1 MSTSHIATVRTDQPA
16 DSQPSDDF
24 LITSM
29 RGGDQAALSKL
40 MDRYDRLVRYAVF
53 HASRDRC
60 AQDPQWLDAMASATW
75 EGFVRSMRRAPDG
88 PPSAPAA
95 YLVRIA
101 RNKVASSLRRPVAAK
116 SLISFQDA
124 DAHLL
129 EDPGEEPV
137 ETVERLELLES
148 LRGCLAEL
156 EAKDRT
162 LAGQLPAIAE
172 RRWRDAAEALGI
184 RESTLRSRWK
194 RVLERLRACIGRK
207 TGESFAPGSPLD
219 D

>member
-1 MSTSHIATVRTDQPA
+1 MSTSHIATVRTHQPA

-29 RGGDQAALSKL
+29 REGDQAALSKL

-53 HASRDRC
+53 HASRDRS

-75 EGFVRSMRRAPDG
+75 EGFVRSMRRAPDRL
-88 PPSAPAA
+88 PSSPAA

-101 RNKVASSLRRPVAAK
+101 RNKVASSLRRPAAAK
-116 SLISFQDA
+116 SVISFQDA

-148 LRGCLAEL
+148 LRDCLAEL
-156 EAKDRT
+156 EDNDRA
-162 LAGQLPAIAE
+162 LASQLGTITD
-172 RRWRDAAEALGI
+172 RRWRDAAEALGL

-207 TGESFAPGSPLD
+207 TGETFAPQRPLD